1 MTEKTLKNL
10 LGILIISTQVLA
22 IALTL
27 ILWVFTGFTFDEM
40 TTTIALIIPML
51 GVYIPPLYKYFYDQR
66 LSSPLSSQ
74 YNRKLSVPYIFIV
87 LAFPSFL
94 ILLLIASIMLK
105 ALNVAFSN
113 FEQFKTMLAIIQSL
127 FGAYAMQLIT
137 RLFDFE

>member
-66 LSSPLSSQ
+66 LSSQLSNQ
-74 YNRKLSVPYIFIV
+74 GDRNLSASYIFTV
-87 LAFPSFL
+87 LLFPSFL

-105 ALNVAFSN
+105 ALNVRFSS
-113 FEQFKTMLAIIQSL
+113 FEEFKGMLTIIQFL